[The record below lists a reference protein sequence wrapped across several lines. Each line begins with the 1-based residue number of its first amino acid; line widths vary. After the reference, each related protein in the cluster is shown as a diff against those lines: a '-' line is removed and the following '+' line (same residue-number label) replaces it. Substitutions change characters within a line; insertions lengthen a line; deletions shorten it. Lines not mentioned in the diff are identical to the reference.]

1 MNIINL
7 CPDIIKIPKSVESH
21 KNNLTVCR
29 ELPKDYTNIKKICY
43 ISPIQDLKLK
53 IDNFNLYTVEKLYDH
68 ELWMYF
74 YIHNDHID
82 DLTFIICGYVSNICN
97 INRVICFS
105 YGKFI
110 QSTNDKHTE
119 GDIQFVSDA
128 VSKKYHFERNMYY
141 QMYNIY
147 RVISDV
153 NTEFCIKHRS
163 DEYYVDMAEYI
174 GIIKGS
180 NKLITNNLFFY
191 GSDYYISDHLFGSNT
206 IMFKKM
212 INNLRDILE
221 NKKIIDEHYFLHTE
235 KVFGLS
241 YIIDRYTQNEI
252 NTNSKEIMMNN
263 FDIYACDR
271 FTDYLSTTLHGGAT
285 ARMFPGKH
293 SANRGRG
300 HQNIYMHKYRVYIK
314 KNTGYTDTQPEG
326 TVDDIVK
333 SVKSN
338 IMVINKM
345 EDIKW

>member
-7 CPDIIKIPKSVESH
+7 CPDIIKIPKSVEKH
-21 KNNLTVCR
+21 TNNLIICN

-43 ISPIQDLKLK
+43 ISPVQKLDLK

-74 YIHNDHID
+74 YIYNDHID

-97 INRVICFS
+97 VNRVICFS

-119 GDIQFVSDA
+119 VDIQFVSDA
-128 VSKKYHFERNMYY
+128 FSKKYHFERNMYY

-147 RVISDV
+147 RVMSDV

-174 GIIKGS
+174 NLVKNS

-206 IMFKKM
+206 IMFKEM

-221 NKKIIDEHYFLHTE
+221 NKKIIDAHYFIHTE

-241 YIIDRYTQNEI
+241 YIINRYTQNEI
-252 NTNSKEIMMNN
+252 NTNSKEIIINN
-263 FDIYACDR
+263 FDVYACDR
-271 FTDYLSTTLHGGAT
+271 FTDYLITTMNAGAT
-285 ARMFPGKH
+285 AKLILGKY
-293 SANRGRG
+293 SSQRGR
-300 HQNIYMHKYRVYIK
+300 QNMYMHKYRVYIK

-326 TVDDIVK
+326 TADEIVNKVK
-333 SVKSN
+333 ST
-338 IMVINKM
+338 IMIINKT

>member
-7 CPDIIKIPKSVESH
+7 CPDIIKIPKSVEKH
-21 KNNLTVCR
+21 TNNLIICK
-29 ELPKDYTNIKKICY
+29 ELPKDFTNIKKICY

-74 YIHNDHID
+74 YIYNDHID

-97 INRVICFS
+97 VNRVICFS

-110 QSTNDKHTE
+110 QSTNDKHTAVDME
-119 GDIQFVSDA
+119 FINDA
-128 VSKKYHFERNMYY
+128 HSQRYHFQRNMYS

-147 RVISDV
+147 RVMSDV

-174 GIIKGS
+174 YLVKNS
-180 NKLITNNLFFY
+180 NKLITNNLFFH
-191 GSDYYISDHLFGSNT
+191 GIDYHISDQLFGANT
-206 IMFKKM
+206 IIFKKM
-212 INNLRDILE
+212 INNLKDILE
-221 NKKIIDEHYFLHTE
+221 NKKIIDAYYFLHTE

-241 YIIDRYTQNEI
+241 YIIDRYTKNEI
-252 NTNSKEIMMNN
+252 NTNSKEIIINN
-263 FDIYACDR
+263 FDVYACDR
-271 FTDYLSTTLHGGAT
+271 FTDYLITTMNAGGT
-285 ARMFPGKH
+285 AKLIPGKY
-293 SANRGRG
+293 SSLRGRQQ
-300 HQNIYMHKYRVYIK
+300 QNMYMHKFRVYIK

-326 TVDDIVK
+326 TVDEIVNKVK
-333 SVKSN
+333 ST
-338 IMVINKM
+338 IMIINKI

>member
-7 CPDIIKIPKSVESH
+7 CPDIIKIPKSVETH
-21 KNNLTVCR
+21 IDNLIVCN

-43 ISPIQDLKLK
+43 ISSIKDAQLK
-53 IDNFNLYTVEKLYDH
+53 IDNFNLYTIEKLYDH

-82 DLTFIICGYVSNICN
+82 ELTFIICGYVSNICN

-110 QSTNDKHTE
+110 QSTSDKHTE
-119 GDIQFVSDA
+119 LDMEFFNHAQSSG
-128 VSKKYHFERNMYY
+128 YHFQRNMYS

-147 RVISDV
+147 RVLSGV

-174 GIIKGS
+174 SIIKGS

-191 GSDYYISDHLFGSNT
+191 GNDYYISDHLFRTNT

-212 INNLRDILE
+212 INNLKDILE
-221 NKKIIDEHYFLHTE
+221 NKKKIDDNYFLHTE

-252 NTNSKEIMMNN
+252 NTNSKEIIINN
-263 FDIYACDR
+263 FDVYDCDR
-271 FTDYLSTTLHGGAT
+271 FTDYLITTMNASAT
-285 ARMFPGKH
+285 ARLIPGKY
-293 SANRGRG
+293 SSQRGR
-300 HQNIYMHKYRVYIK
+300 HQQNIYMNKIRVYIK

-326 TVDDIVK
+326 TVDDIVNN
-333 SVKSN
+333 VKSN
-338 IMVINKM
+338 IMTIKKM

>member
-7 CPDIIKIPKSVESH
+7 CPDIIKIPKSVEKH
-21 KNNLTVCR
+21 TNNLIICK
-29 ELPKDYTNIKKICY
+29 ELPKDFTNIKKICY

-74 YIHNDHID
+74 YIYNDHID

-97 INRVICFS
+97 VNRVICFS

-110 QSTNDKHTE
+110 QSTNDKHTAVDME
-119 GDIQFVSDA
+119 FINDA
-128 VSKKYHFERNMYY
+128 HSQRYHFQRNMYS

-147 RVISDV
+147 RVMSDV

-174 GIIKGS
+174 YLVKNS
-180 NKLITNNLFFY
+180 NKLITNNLFFH
-191 GSDYYISDHLFGSNT
+191 GTDYHISDHLFGANT

-212 INNLRDILE
+212 INNLKDILE
-221 NKKIIDEHYFLHTE
+221 NKKIIDAYYFLHTE

-241 YIIDRYTQNEI
+241 YIIDRYTKNEI
-252 NTNSKEIMMNN
+252 NTNSKEIIINN
-263 FDIYACDR
+263 FYVYACDR
-271 FTDYLSTTLHGGAT
+271 FTDYLITTMNAGGT
-285 ARMFPGKH
+285 AKLIPGKY
-293 SANRGRG
+293 SSLRGRQQ
-300 HQNIYMHKYRVYIK
+300 QNMYMHKFRVYIK

-326 TVDDIVK
+326 TVDEIVNKVK
-333 SVKSN
+333 ST
-338 IMVINKM
+338 IMIINKI